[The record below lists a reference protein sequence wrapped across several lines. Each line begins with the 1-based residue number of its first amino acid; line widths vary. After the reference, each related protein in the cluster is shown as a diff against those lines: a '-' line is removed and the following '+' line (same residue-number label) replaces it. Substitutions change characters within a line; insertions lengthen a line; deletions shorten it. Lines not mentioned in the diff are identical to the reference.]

1 MTKTKMISGVLALLI
16 GLATTGVVAL
26 GQQAGAGG
34 AAGQRDGGRGE
45 RRWKR
50 GGKRGGHDMRGGLGR
65 FARNL
70 NLSDAQKEQMRQ
82 IADRYRGSNRSLRE
96 QFRAQ
101 HQNERSSFGDG
112 VFNEAAVRAAA
123 QARANLQV
131 EMAVSRARMMSEMY
145 AVLTPEQK
153 TQLAREREEWKQKKN
168 ERRARRAAAGGSD
181 NSQ

>member
-1 MTKTKMISGVLALLI
+1 MTKTKMISGVLAFLI
-16 GLATTGVVAL
+16 GLATPGLVAL
-26 GQQAGAGG
+26 GQDAGAAEG
-34 AAGQRDGGRGE
+34 AGQREGQRGE
-45 RRWKR
+45 RRWHR

-70 NLSDAQKEQMRQ
+70 NLSDAQKQQMQQ
-82 IADRYRGSNRSLRE
+82 IAGRYRQANESLRE

-101 HQNERSSFGDG
+101 HKDEFGSFGDG
-112 VFNEAAVRAAA
+112 TFNEAAIRSAA

-153 TQLAREREEWKQKKN
+153 TQLAQQREQWKQKMN
-168 ERRARRAAAGGSD
+168 ERRARRGANSD
-181 NSQ
+181 NRQ

>member
-1 MTKTKMISGVLALLI
+1 MTKTKMISGMLALLI

-26 GQQAGAGG
+26 GQEAGSGAG
-34 AAGQRDGGRGE
+34 AAGQRDGQRGE

-50 GGKRGGHDMRGGLGR
+50 GGKRGGHGMRGGLGR

-70 NLSDAQKEQMRQ
+70 NLSDAQKQQMQQ
-82 IADRYRGSNRSLRE
+82 IADRYRESNRSLRE

-101 HQNERSSFGDG
+101 RQNERSSFGEG
-112 VFNEAAVRAAA
+112 TFNEAAVRSAA

-153 TQLAREREEWKQKKN
+153 TQLAQEREQWKQKRN
-168 ERRARRAAAGGSD
+168 ERRARRAAGSD
-181 NSQ
+181 NRQ